1 MNDLENDFGFTFV
14 NEDELTSVNELDDL
28 RNRIRKLREM
38 FLPLL
43 ESLNKNTD
51 RDMIKW
57 PNRKAALDKQ
67 IKKLNELTNI

>member
-57 PNRKAALDKQ
+57 PNRKAVLDKQ